1 LTIRPLL
8 RALALSVF
16 PLAALLPALSTA
28 CGQDVAGCS
37 AVCGTGATDPTTCA
51 SECDTAQT
59 ECAASNDGADFQ
71 ALLTCISNAN
81 GVLDPLPV
89 LCVPEADAVKANCTG
104 TPPLDA
110 GQ

>member
-1 LTIRPLL
+1 MNIRPLL

-16 PLAALLPALSTA
+16 PLAALLPVLSTA
-28 CGQDVAGCS
+28 CGQDVAGCTE
-37 AVCGTGATDPTTCA
+37 VCSGTGASANCGTECTDAQSECA
-51 SECDTAQT
+51 SSD
-59 ECAASNDGADFQ
+59 DGADFQ

-104 TPPLDA
+104 TPPADA

>member
-1 LTIRPLL
+1 MKLRPLL

-16 PLAALLPALSTA
+16 PLAALLPVLSTA
-28 CGQDVAGCS
+28 CGQDVAGCGDVCS
-37 AVCGTGATDPTTCA
+37 ATNASVNCETECTDAQSECA
-51 SECDTAQT
+51 S
-59 ECAASNDGADFQ
+59 SNDGADFQ

-89 LCVPEADAVKANCTG
+89 ACVPQANAVKANCTG